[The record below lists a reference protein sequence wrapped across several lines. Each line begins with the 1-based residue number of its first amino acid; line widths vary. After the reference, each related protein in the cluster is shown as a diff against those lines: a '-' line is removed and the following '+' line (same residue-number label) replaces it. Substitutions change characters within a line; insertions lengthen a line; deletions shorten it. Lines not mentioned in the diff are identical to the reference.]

1 MEDAVILFKPVD
13 YSFIYLLIVCCI
25 GTFDF
30 QNNKVFVASIEAR
43 MVCASATVEYNSS
56 RAHIISLHSFIRYTY
71 PYIHSS
77 HLLVSIDLH
86 HLLPSFSP
94 QNHHTHALR
103 KHITNVSILKE
114 DANILIVDGV
124 EDKVSKSGN
133 GGLEFHII
141 ILLER

>member
-1 MEDAVILFKPVD
+1 MLLLLFPFIMWLF
-13 YSFIYLLIVCCI
+13 YSIFNNVYYYLLLFICCS
-25 GTFDF
+25 GTLDF
-30 QNNKVFVASIEAR
+30 QNNKAFVASIEAR
-43 MVCASATVEYNSS
+43 MVCASASAEYSSS

-103 KHITNVSILKE
+103 KHITNVRILKFPLHSI
-114 DANILIVDGV
+114 AFLF
-124 EDKVSKSGN
+124 S
-133 GGLEFHII
+133 
-141 ILLER
+141 